1 MVEWSER
8 PRPGAPAIRTHVLI
22 AAGYAVISAVL
33 AVLLPHLVP
42 MLHLTAPIVIG
53 VVLVMVFALFHAIV
67 ARGRRLQWVEAELQ
81 GQRER
86 LAYLETELRTLRAE
100 QEKSGSG
107 AMLAEVKVLQ
117 SLLKQLSQKRPAA
130 EAGAPAAKVAAAS
143 VSRPPAPRA
152 ELDDDAVLD
161 IVEEALRD
169 SRIDL
174 FLQPIVDLPQRRA
187 RFYECFTRIRS
198 GDGTLITPERYISI
212 AEEAGLVAAID
223 NMLLFRAVQILRQRR
238 PGKAEFGFLCN
249 ISNHSL
255 TDVDF
260 FNQFI
265 EFLSEHRSLAHNLIF
280 EFAQPDIRR
289 GDAKTEH
296 ALAQLAHL
304 GFRFSL
310 DQTYDLDLDLDGLSR
325 RGFKFI
331 KIEATLLLDA
341 LKRRVGSL
349 DMVDFKRRL
358 DRHAMDLI
366 VEKIE
371 TEDEL
376 RELLDYGI
384 DFGQGYL
391 FGEPKLSAEPV

>member
-1 MVEWSER
+1 
-8 PRPGAPAIRTHVLI
+8 
-22 AAGYAVISAVL
+22 
-33 AVLLPHLVP
+33 
-42 MLHLTAPIVIG
+42 ML
-53 VVLVMVFALFHAIV
+53 FAFVHAIV
-67 ARGRRLQWVEAELQ
+67 SRGRRLRWLEGELSGMQ
-81 GQRER
+81 ER
-86 LAYLETELRTLRAE
+86 LTLVETELRQVKAD
-100 QEKSGSG
+100 QAKSGSG

-130 EAGAPAAKVAAAS
+130 ETAGAAAPSTPAKTVATG
-143 VSRPPAPRA
+143 RPPAPRV
-152 ELDDDAVLD
+152 ELDDAAVLD

-198 GDGTLITPERYISI
+198 GDGTLITPERYIAI
-212 AEEAGLVAAID
+212 AEEEGLVAAID

-238 PGKAEFGFLCN
+238 PGKAEFGFFCN

-325 RGFKFI
+325 RGFKFV
-331 KIEATLLLDA
+331 KIEATLLLDS

-358 DRHAMDLI
+358 DRNAMDLI

-371 TEDEL
+371 TENDL

-391 FGEPKLSAEPV
+391 FGEPKLSAEAA